1 MGAKPNGVHSDW
13 RPDHACPASWPWA
26 LPCGGQVVAS
36 LRQGL
41 SPAQMARTLA
51 RMPDPVRLSYE
62 TIYNTFYAMPR
73 GQLRSSLLALM
84 RPPTSRPQTAARPAR
99 TAKASCAGDDVDRPA
114 SQRDRRPPDSRP
126 LGGRPDHRESQPLP
140 GRRAGGT
147 LHPVCGSGAVAQRQ
161 SGSYRPGLLRHPQ
174 PLRAASCAAP

>member
-1 MGAKPNGVHSDW
+1 MMGAKPNGVHSDW

-26 LPCGGQVVAS
+26 LPCGGQVVAP

-99 TAKASCAGDDVDRPA
+99 TAKASCAGDDVDR
-114 SQRDRRPPDSRP
+114 
-126 LGGRPDHRESQPLP
+126 
-140 GRRAGGT
+140 
-147 LHPVCGSGAVAQRQ
+147 
-161 SGSYRPGLLRHPQ
+161 
-174 PLRAASCAAP
+174 